1 MNPKFKEILLS
12 CMLAGVVA
20 GGALGFGAQAKA
32 GPLDQGPHI
41 LVGQGHSQ
49 TFTPIAAFADKRECL
64 AARDDLL
71 RQLKQHDSGK
81 PPIHAN
87 RAYGAF
93 LACIPGR
100 ST

>member
-1 MNPKFKEILLS
+1 MSPKFKEILLS

-20 GGALGFGAQAKA
+20 GAALGFGAQAKA

-41 LVGQGHSQ
+41 LIGIGPGIHAS
-49 TFTPIAAFADKRECL
+49 PAALAAYEDKTTCL
-64 AARDDLL
+64 AARDDLH
-71 RQLKQHDSGK
+71 KQYPKNLFGT
-81 PPIHAN
+81 
-87 RAYGAF
+87 

>member
-41 LVGQGHSQ
+41 LVGQGYNQ
-49 TFTPIAAFADKRECL
+49 TFTPLAAFADKRECL
-64 AARDDLL
+64 AARDDLI
-71 RQLKQHDSGK
+71 RQLVAYRKQY
-81 PPIHAN
+81 
-87 RAYGAF
+87 RAENAF